1 MKRNTEE
8 KKKKKERPVKY
19 WMTKLHFG
27 GSEENCEI
35 VKIEA
40 EYFDLQN
47 DELIVF

>member
-1 MKRNTEE
+1 
-8 KKKKKERPVKY
+8 
-19 WMTKLHFG
+19 MTKLHFG

-47 DELIVF
+47 DEFQPTSESSGLSNLASIQKDICR